1 MSLENISLKRVRR
14 TYEPEAK
21 AWNDNVLAVPWED
34 IDPPLHKVT
43 IFSLKN
49 VFFFSHATPVQVG
62 ALKDFSGNGHS
73 ALLEAPTGSGK
84 TLAFLIPLMERL
96 LRVSEEYVK
105 VKSAPP
111 LTRHVVGFIVSP
123 SRTLAEQTFVVGRN
137 LSARFPYNIQFVL
150 CDGVVSKPRDAMEK
164 MQSGPRGAGF
174 FVVTTPRDLLD
185 LCAQLNIGGRTESGV
200 KLFSTPANRFVLV
213 VDEADLVFNN
223 GTMRGSVEKFVT
235 DCHQARVKLDFC
247 FVGATVST
255 SPFAQEYFTTA
266 AKQFASTPH
275 VISLQT
281 DSSFLSQLQN
291 RFVLCESHDFLS
303 VLVQIINLHAS
314 KKHFVFFN
322 DPKVLLFAHRLFR
335 LLSDQSSRPLLYIS
349 NIFMM
354 HEGMNESTRM
364 EQYSKFLGH
373 RTTSGKGPEGVQK
386 KKAGEKSNQV
396 FAGGLKRQGKPSLGS
411 GAILLCTDIAA
422 FGLDVRDVDYVY
434 HFEPPATPQSYV
446 HRVGRVG
453 RMGLRGSSVLL
464 LPVVLDKQ
472 AAVSSRERKT
482 TTNRFNTIT
491 NTKRRGVEVT
501 GDSSLKED
509 LLPENHRLFVT
520 SLRELSNIEQFTL
533 PPLAPIAST
542 LRNIISGDAKLVK
555 MAKEAAMKVCETSC
569 VWFDP
574 KLAVQS
580 FLLD

>member
-1 MSLENISLKRVRR
+1 
-14 TYEPEAK
+14 
-21 AWNDNVLAVPWED
+21 
-34 IDPPLHKVT
+34 
-43 IFSLKN
+43 
-49 VFFFSHATPVQVG
+49 
-62 ALKDFSGNGHS
+62 
-73 ALLEAPTGSGK
+73 
-84 TLAFLIPLMERL
+84 MERL

-137 LSARFPYNIQFVL
+137 LSARFPYNIQFVP
-150 CDGVVSKPRDAMEK
+150 CDGVVSKPSDAMEK
-164 MQSGPRGAGF
+164 ML
-174 FVVTTPRDLLD
+174 TTPRDLLD
-185 LCAQLNIGGRTESGV
+185 LCAQLNIGGQTEPEV

-223 GTMRGSVEKFVT
+223 GTMWGSVEKFVT

-247 FVGATVST
+247 CVGATVST

-335 LLSDQSSRPLLYIS
+335 LLSGQPSRPLLYIS

-354 HEGMNESTRM
+354 HEGMNESARM

-373 RTTSGKGPEGVQK
+373 AQ
-386 KKAGEKSNQV
+386 
-396 FAGGLKRQGKPSLGS
+396 
-411 GAILLCTDIAA
+411 
-422 FGLDVRDVDYVY
+422 
-434 HFEPPATPQSYV
+434 
-446 HRVGRVG
+446 RVERGR
-453 RMGLRGSSVLL
+453 RGC
-464 LPVVLDKQ
+464 
-472 AAVSSRERKT
+472 
-482 TTNRFNTIT
+482 
-491 NTKRRGVEVT
+491 KRR
-501 GDSSLKED
+501 K
-509 LLPENHRLFVT
+509 
-520 SLRELSNIEQFTL
+520 
-533 PPLAPIAST
+533 
-542 LRNIISGDAKLVK
+542 
-555 MAKEAAMKVCETSC
+555 
-569 VWFDP
+569 
-574 KLAVQS
+574 
-580 FLLD
+580 